1 MEKSYIKENRIIA
14 TCALFMS
21 FVIYIMTMAPTT
33 SFWDCGEFIATSFTM
48 GVPHPPGSPL
58 YLLLGN
64 VFSQIPTFD
73 DVGARVNLM
82 SPLVS
87 AFSIMFLYL
96 ITVYLIEE
104 FRGITSN
111 FSDAIINFGSALIG
125 AMTFAVTDSQWFN
138 AVEAEVYAMSTFFTG
153 VVVWLILVWA
163 RKEGTQ
169 GNVRYII
176 IIAYMLGIA
185 IGIHLLNLLTLPL
198 IALIIYF
205 NKREFTFPSFAILIL
220 IPLIIYSIICP
231 KIRKICGTS
240 KILSL
245 GVVS

>member
-1 MEKSYIKENRIIA
+1 
-14 TCALFMS
+14 
-21 FVIYIMTMAPTT
+21 MAPTT

-73 DVGARVNLM
+73 DVGARVNIM
-82 SPLVS
+82 SPLSS
-87 AFSIMFLYL
+87 AFSVMFLYL

-125 AMTFAVTDSQWFN
+125 TMTFAVTDSQWFN

-163 RKEGTQ
+163 ETVGFS
-169 GNVRYII
+169 
-176 IIAYMLGIA
+176 GI
-185 IGIHLLNLLTLPL
+185 
-198 IALIIYF
+198 
-205 NKREFTFPSFAILIL
+205 
-220 IPLIIYSIICP
+220 
-231 KIRKICGTS
+231 
-240 KILSL
+240 SL
-245 GVVS
+245 